1 MIMSH
6 LRESRP
12 VVVTGAAGFV
22 GSHLVRALA
31 RGGRPVVAVDLAP
44 SLGAGVLDGLGAA
57 VTYRQGN
64 LRQPGFI
71 EETLTAAATQGEPV
85 DLAHLAALT
94 RFHGEV
100 SPTPDQALEAL
111 AVNAETTWRLCR
123 VFHDLSAGRLLVVG
137 TRSVFGRRP
146 PTTTPLA
153 EDSSYAPAGFY
164 GSSKAAGEVGALAFG
179 EEYSMDLALARITG
193 VYGPW
198 QPHRTPVSTMVTDA
212 CEGRPHRRPEGGD
225 QQFEFTYVKD
235 IVAGLAALLDAEAL
249 GHAVYHLSSGRM
261 APLSAVAEAVR
272 AARPA
277 ADIDLGG
284 GFPEGAWLRSPL
296 DVSRIAAD
304 VGFTAHWSLT
314 DGVADYL
321 DAMESGGYG
330 AEAVDAKLPPV

>member
-1 MIMSH
+1 MPL

-31 RGGRPVVAVDLAP
+31 RSGRPVVAVDLAP
-44 SLGAGVLDGLGAA
+44 ALGGGVLDGLGTTA
-57 VTYRQGN
+57 VTYRRGD
-64 LRQPGFI
+64 LRQPGCI
-71 EETLTAAATQGEPV
+71 EEALTAAGQEGDAV

-111 AVNAETTWRLCR
+111 AVNGEATWRLCR
-123 VFHDLSAGRLLVVG
+123 VFHDRSAGRLLVVG

-146 PTTTPLA
+146 PTTIPLA

-179 EEYSMDLALARITG
+179 EEYGMDLTLARITG

-198 QPHRTPVSTMVTDA
+198 QPHRTPVSTMVTDV
-212 CEGRPHRRPEGGD
+212 CEGRPHHRPEGGD

-235 IVAGLAALLDAEAL
+235 IVAGLVALLNAEAL

-261 APLSAVAEAVR
+261 SPLSEVADAVR
-272 AARPA
+272 AARPT
-277 ADIDLGG
+277 ADVDLGG

-304 VGFTAHWSLT
+304 VGFAAHWSLT
-314 DGVADYL
+314 DGIADYL

-330 AEAVDAKLPPV
+330 AEAVDAGPVSA